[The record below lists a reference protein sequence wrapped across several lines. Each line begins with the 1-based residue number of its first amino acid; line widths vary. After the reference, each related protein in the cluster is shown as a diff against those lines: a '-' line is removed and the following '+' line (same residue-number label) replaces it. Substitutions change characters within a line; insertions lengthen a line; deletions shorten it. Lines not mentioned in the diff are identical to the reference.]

1 MPSFGKFVRP
11 GDCLCIQSR
20 PLVEVSIGPDFDA
33 SACIPGRLGY
43 TSLFPEFRLPVCLV
57 GRITVSKLKFLILQ
71 GL

>member
-1 MPSFGKFVRP
+1 MRRQDQRFKLAAA
-11 GDCLCIQSR
+11 C
-20 PLVEVSIGPDFDA
+20 VEKASVQGDFDA
-33 SACIPGRLGY
+33 SACIASRLGY